1 VLNTEPTEPTEP
13 TLSADPTDP
22 MLNTDP
28 WEATLNRDPSDHR
41 DHRDHFDS
49 TTAHLR
55 SKAHHHLMGGYA
67 NHCHRPRAILP
78 GQHLWTA
85 DHRLRD
91 GPGPS
96 TAPDGPARATPRR
109 EVGSE

>member
-1 VLNTEPTEPTEP
+1 MTEPTEPTEP

-41 DHRDHFDS
+41 DHFDS

-55 SKAHHHLMGGYA
+55 SK
-67 NHCHRPRAILP
+67 RTTIRRAGTPIIATDLARFLR
-78 GQHLWTA
+78 GSTSGRLTTGSGTA
-85 DHRLRD
+85 LD
-91 GPGPS
+91 
-96 TAPDGPARATPRR
+96 PDGTGWSCQGDYPAGGRA
-109 EVGSE
+109 

>member
-1 VLNTEPTEPTEP
+1 MLRALITEPSDHHDISEQAAIAEPVLNTEPTEPTEP

-41 DHRDHFDS
+41 DHFDS

-55 SKAHHHLMGGYA
+55 SK
-67 NHCHRPRAILP
+67 RTTIRRAGTPIIATDLARFLR
-78 GQHLWTA
+78 GSTSG
-85 DHRLRD
+85 RLTT
-91 GPGPS
+91 G
-96 TAPDGPARATPRR
+96 
-109 EVGSE
+109 